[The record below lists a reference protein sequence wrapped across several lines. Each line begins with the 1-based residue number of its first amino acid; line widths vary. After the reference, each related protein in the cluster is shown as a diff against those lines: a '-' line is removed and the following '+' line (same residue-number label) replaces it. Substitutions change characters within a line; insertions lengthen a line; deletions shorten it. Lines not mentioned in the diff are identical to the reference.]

1 VSGLRAAVRLDA
13 LTVSPYWRQLL
24 PLVGAVGLLS
34 VVSGQP
40 VVVVVA
46 GAVFG
51 SLLASYPFAVGDK
64 HDLDVLRAVLPVPR
78 RTLVAARY
86 VFALGAYAVLA
97 VLTTTLAVLGAGMQE
112 PSMSPD
118 AGDVVSALATSF
130 GVYAV
135 LAGTQ
140 LPVYFALGYTRGRM
154 VAVLP
159 LVLLSSGIGAGVSLL
174 GDGAPDLDLWLAQ
187 WADRLAPVSLAV
199 GVVVLALS
207 AAVSWRADAWRA
219 ARADGAQRAR

>member
-1 VSGLRAAVRLDA
+1 MSGLRAAVRLDA
-13 LTVSPYWRQLL
+13 LTVGPYWRQLL
-24 PLVGAVGLLS
+24 PLLGAAGILS
-34 VVSGQP
+34 VVAGQP

-78 RTLVAARY
+78 RTLVTGRY

-97 VLTTTLAVLGAGMQE
+97 ALTTTLAVLGAGMQE

-118 AGDVVSALATSF
+118 GGDVASALAVSF

-154 VAVLP
+154 LAVVP
-159 LVLLSSGIGAGVSLL
+159 VVLLSSGIGAGVSLL
-174 GDGAPDLDLWLAQ
+174 GDGVPDLDLWLAR
-187 WADRLAPVSLAV
+187 WSDRLAPASLAV
-199 GVVVLALS
+199 GVVVLAASLL
-207 AAVSWRADAWRA
+207 VSWWADGRRA